1 MKNCLQDVLIEAVFG
16 KKLRVYSM
24 DGSLI
29 EELDIRVK
37 DKHKRPPHPEH
48 EEINEGY
55 REKKDRYRSESVKR
69 FIERFKADGE
79 DFIEGLRKAVSAN
92 MYWHIEEIL
101 RYTDLYSTEAVSRA
115 LRESIE
121 MGAYHKNS
129 VRRLLEG
136 LSAEAKPIVA
146 TDRLHIIS
154 PITIKRPLSQ
164 YRVHTGEV
172 LK

>member
-1 MKNCLQDVLIEAVFG
+1 
-16 KKLRVYSM
+16 
-24 DGSLI
+24 
-29 EELDIRVK
+29 
-37 DKHKRPPHPEH
+37 
-48 EEINEGY
+48 
-55 REKKDRYRSESVKR
+55 SESVKR

-129 VRRLLEG
+129 VKRLLEG
-136 LSAEAKPIVA
+136 KTLNPTPIVA
-146 TDRLHIIS
+146 INGLPII
-154 PITIKRPLSQ
+154 PAITIKRPLSR

-172 LK
+172 LR